1 MDDPTQIQEGVK
13 IPEDFVEQV
22 ELFETAEYLGLDDLK
37 IRVVTE
43 GIMKR
48 EEFLRYTNVRRHY
61 IDNLN
66 EDNLETLFEFLTP
79 NLLVF
84 TLTDPAIEQIT
95 SGHLEE
101 YASQIFEQYYAHF
114 TANRL
119 DILEKMKEDES
130 QRFVFEEDLM
140 YLTKDYYVCFLY
152 FN

>member
-1 MDDPTQIQEGVK
+1 MDDHSQDTQGPVK
-13 IPEDFVEQV
+13 IPEDFVTQV

-66 EDNLETLFEFLTP
+66 EESLETLFEFLTP

-84 TLTDPAIEQIT
+84 TLTDPALEQIT
-95 SGHLEE
+95 AGHLEE
-101 YASQIFEQYYAHF
+101 YAGQIFEQYYALF

-119 DILEKMKEDES
+119 EILEKMKEDES
-130 QRFVFEEDLM
+130 
-140 YLTKDYYVCFLY
+140 
-152 FN
+152 